1 VPRNEVQLSVLGSG
15 LSGVEWPV
23 AGSSRTRQGTPA
35 GLPAETAYSRPSPLA
50 STSVAPVWL
59 SPVYVHSWAPVVGSN
74 AVTPWT
80 SSLFRVGTIS
90 AGPVTWA
97 SWSPGKPAAKAGKR
111 SAVCAA
117 EGLGQDVAGGDR
129 IGQASRAQGVPG
141 QEFAGRGRLWTS
153 VGQLRTPC
161 SGLPEPVRHL
171 VSQVSLPQPL
181 PLWSRDERVD
191 CRTAQRDSV
200 AVERL
205 PTGRPRARKRLAG
218 AAGPPGP
225 RHRRYCRPEQ
235 LPRPSF
241 ACGDRGRSSGIG
253 DSSPHA

>member
-1 VPRNEVQLSVLGSG
+1 LSRSRGDRCRPG
-15 LSGVEWPV
+15 RT
-23 AGSSRTRQGTPA
+23 AGRRA
-35 GLPAETAYSRPSPLA
+35 ALPAVRLRSAKCFAFSCTASMRSQVCRAWATVTATQSSPSGHALA
-50 STSVAPVWL
+50 S
-59 SPVYVHSWAPVVGSN
+59 
-74 AVTPWT
+74 
-80 SSLFRVGTIS
+80 
-90 AGPVTWA
+90 A
-97 SWSPGKPAAKAGKR
+97 SRSAKAGKR